1 MGYFTVYSE
10 SEYDVGIEDIIYNLD
25 KFNEDD
31 LLELKEE
38 IESKVQKRTKRDNLN
53 VLVAET
59 LDEEYKI
66 KILKDMFEKF
76 SWSELEEI
84 KKKIM

>member
-1 MGYFTVYSE
+1 MGFTVWAE
-10 SEYDVGIEDIIYNLD
+10 TEYGIEIEDIMFNLD
-25 KFNEDD
+25 KFNDDD
-31 LLELKEE
+31 LLELKKQ

-53 VLVAET
+53 VLVAST

-66 KILKDMFEKF
+66 KILKEMFDKF
-76 SWSELEEI
+76 SWSELEDI

>member
-1 MGYFTVYSE
+1 MGFRVWNET
-10 SEYDVGIEDIIYNLD
+10 EYDVEIADIIFNLER
-25 KFNEDD
+25 FGDD
-31 LLELKEE
+31 ELLELKEE
-38 IESKVQKRTKRDNLN
+38 IETKVQKRTKRKNLN

-66 KILKDMFEKF
+66 KILKEMFEKF
-76 SWSELEEI
+76 SWSELEDI

>member
-1 MGYFTVYSE
+1 MGGFTVDQNFE
-10 SEYDVGIEDIIYNLD
+10 MDVYVDDIIDNID
-25 KFNEDD
+25 QFDNDE

-38 IESKVQKRTKRDNLN
+38 IEFRLNKISKSEQD
-53 VLVAET
+53 VLVAST

-66 KILKDMFEKF
+66 KILREMFDKF
-76 SWSELEEI
+76 SWSELEDI

>member
-1 MGYFTVYSE
+1 MGFTVWNE
-10 SEYDVGIEDIIYNLD
+10 TEYDVEIADIMFNLE
-25 KFNEDD
+25 KFGDD
-31 LLELKEE
+31 ELLELKEE

-66 KILKDMFEKF
+66 KILKEMFEKF
-76 SWSELEEI
+76 SWSELEDI